1 MDKRAEKAPPKIIWT
16 EFSHIMRYKT
26 TSSSRFQSR
35 WTFSVRAHTGVKI
48 IQTAVLIV
56 FFFSA
61 CAAMASEFDHPWNH
75 PESAIV
81 IDAYYANS
89 IDWNL
94 LATEPKV
101 VGIIHKA
108 TIGSKKIDPGYHSRK
123 MEAKERGYLWGS
135 YHLGVAGNPEK
146 QADYYINTVK
156 PAANELIALDLED
169 LNSPRLMNANE
180 AIRFIKQVK
189 KRLGRYPV
197 LYANHTSATI
207 ISEKFKNTV
216 FAKTPLWYAKF
227 AGSVNNFPTGP
238 WSSYTLWQFSSEILT
253 QKAIP
258 GTKADMDVNVF
269 NGSKDDLKAKWPLT
283 RSAPRKAHS

>member
-1 MDKRAEKAPPKIIWT
+1 
-16 EFSHIMRYKT
+16 MR
-26 TSSSRFQSR
+26 
-35 WTFSVRAHTGVKI
+35 I
-48 IQTAVLIV
+48 AVLIV
-56 FFFSA
+56 SFFSA
-61 CAAMASEFDHPWNH
+61 CAAMASEFDHPWNN

-89 IDWNL
+89 IDWEL
-94 LATEPKV
+94 LATEPRV

-108 TIGSKKIDPGYHSRK
+108 TIGAKKIDPGYLTRK
-123 MEAKERGYLWGS
+123 KEAKKRGYLWGS
-135 YHLGVAGNPEK
+135 YHMGIAGNPEK

-169 LNSPRLMNANE
+169 LNSTRHMNANE

-189 KRLGRYPV
+189 KRVGRYPV
-197 LYANHTSATI
+197 VYSNHSNATI

-227 AGSVNNFPTGP
+227 SGRVNDFPAGA
-238 WSSYTLWQFSSEILT
+238 WSSYTLWQFSSELLA

-258 GTKADMDVNVF
+258 GTQADMDVNVF
-269 NGSKDDLKAKWPLT
+269 NGSLDDLRAKWPLT
-283 RSAPRKAHS
+283 GRAPCQKRSEPPKGFRSAQLTRVDDSK